1 MADSRHALI
10 CAQLRKSDMHACC
23 KTRMFS
29 QLRALCAHTCRP
41 NFPVNLPK
49 DKTMSFVARYP
60 GRCANTGAPIRPGDT
75 VRSVA
80 RGRYALVARAEPAEP
95 VDPDLALAASID
107 PDTAA
112 AEPEASAAAG
122 RYLRQSMA
130 RGVSDIWRSSTGREF
145 YRNRR
150 GLCEDAPCCGCC
162 NA

>member
-1 MADSRHALI
+1 MADSRQLLI
-10 CAQLRKSDMHACC
+10 CAQLRKSGMQPCC
-23 KTRMFS
+23 KTRMS
-29 QLRALCAHTCRP
+29 TQLRAQCAHTCRP
-41 NFPVNLPK
+41 HFPVNLPK

-60 GRCANTGAPIRPGDT
+60 GRCAQTGAPIRPGDT
-75 VRSVA
+75 VRSIA
-80 RGRYALVARAEPAEP
+80 RGRYALVSRAEPVEP

-112 AEPEASAAAG
+112 AEPEASTAAG
-122 RYLRQSMA
+122 RYLRRSMA
-130 RGVSDIWRSSTGREF
+130 RGVSDIWRSSSGKEY

>member
-1 MADSRHALI
+1 
-10 CAQLRKSDMHACC
+10 
-23 KTRMFS
+23 
-29 QLRALCAHTCRP
+29 
-41 NFPVNLPK
+41 
-49 DKTMSFVARYP
+49 MSFTARYS

-80 RGRYALVARAEPAEP
+80 RGRYALVSRAEPAEP

-122 RYLRQSMA
+122 RYLRRSMA
-130 RGVSDIWRSSTGREF
+130 RGVSDIWRSSTGKEY